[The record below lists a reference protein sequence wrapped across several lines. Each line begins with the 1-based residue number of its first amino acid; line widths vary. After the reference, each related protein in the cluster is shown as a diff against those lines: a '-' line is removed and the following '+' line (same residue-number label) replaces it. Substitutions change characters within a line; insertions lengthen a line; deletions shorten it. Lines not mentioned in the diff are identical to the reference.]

1 MDFRIL
7 GPLEALDGRQ
17 RVALGGSKR
26 RAVLALLLLHANE
39 TLSTD
44 RMIDEL
50 WGENPP
56 AAAAKT
62 LQVHIS
68 RLRKALGGGSADVV
82 VTRDRGYE
90 LQLDPEH
97 LDSHRFER
105 LVAEGR
111 SELDAERPEAA
122 MAALEQALSLWRGPP
137 LADLAYEA
145 FAQREIARLDEM
157 HAAALE
163 WLVEA
168 KLVLGRHSEVIG
180 QLESLVD
187 EHPYREG
194 LRAQLMLALYRAD
207 RQADALQA
215 YQDARRML
223 VEELGIE
230 PGERLRALERNI
242 LAQAPELAT
251 PVAAA
256 AEAEAE
262 AEPAAPGE
270 LPTGVVTFVL
280 TDIEGSS
287 GLWEADPVAMAAA
300 LELHDQLLSLI
311 AEENSG
317 RVLKTK
323 GEGDSTLA
331 VFRRASDA
339 VAGAA
344 AAHEALG
351 ATAWPGGLR
360 LRVRIAVHTGEA
372 HERGGD
378 FFGPALNR
386 AARLR
391 NLARGGSTVLS
402 QATMEIVRDRLPS
415 GAEVIDLGQQALR
428 GLSRPENVFELR
440 VPDREAAAAYE
451 RRKTVTVLFAG
462 IGASATAGGRIDP
475 EARRRRM
482 SPISTDMQAVL
493 ERHGG
498 TVESFPGDAL
508 MAVFGV
514 PVLHEDDAL
523 RAVRAAAEIR
533 DGLFGTGEEGMPDN
547 GIRLTLRVGVCTGEV
562 IAARPA
568 PNQPLATGEAVKVAK
583 TLEELA
589 GTDEILIDGE
599 THRLVRDSVRA
610 QRTESRASRS
620 GEPIDAL
627 RLVQVHQ
634 DLDARASRVETP
646 LVGRDRQL
654 GTLSTV
660 FGAAVSDRACHLVSV
675 LGAAGVGK
683 SRLVREFVDRLGD
696 EATVVRGR
704 CLPYGEGITY
714 WPLAEVVRDL
724 TEEAG
729 EISTAAISAQL
740 AGEPRADEI
749 AAGVMEAV
757 GFGSI
762 EGGTSERIFWAAR
775 RLFEVVADRR
785 PLVVILDDLHS
796 AEPTLLDLVEHVAD
810 LSRDAPVVILCMARP
825 ELLDARPGWG
835 GGKLNATS
843 ILLEPLTEDDTREL
857 IANVLERG
865 KLPPET
871 AARIARATE
880 GNPLFAEEL
889 LAMLIEDGLLRRD
902 DGHWT
907 LAEGLTELPVPPT
920 IHAVLAARL
929 EALPEYERALLAHA
943 SVEGTE
949 FHRGALDA
957 LTPAELAPDVER
969 GLTALIRRDLI
980 RPDRSRFVEDDTFR
994 FRHILIRDAA
1004 YRSLPKEA
1012 RAGLHTRFADWVE
1025 QVAASR
1031 LGAFEEIAGYHLEQA
1046 YVLRIQLGTLGAEG
1060 EALAAR
1066 GAGHLETAGR
1076 RALARSDH
1084 TGAVSLLERAAALL
1098 PDDHPLRPMLLADLG
1113 AALIEAGRLAEAD
1126 QVLAE
1131 AAGAAAV
1138 IGDERAGAHVL
1149 VQQQFL
1155 RLRRGEAAGT
1165 AEAAAVVERV
1175 VPVFQRAD
1183 DEYGLCDALRLRAWL
1198 HWTEAHAGAAGEAW
1212 DRAAAHARRAGA
1224 EHERIE
1230 ILGWVAS
1237 SLWWGPTPVAE
1248 AIRRCE
1254 AIRNEVSGSLT
1265 AAAHVLQPLAG
1276 LHAMQGHF
1284 DRARELQADSV
1295 GAFEELGLTLSFA
1308 VSHTAA
1314 IVELLAGDPV
1324 AAERSLRRGWRAFEE
1339 MGYKE
1344 ELSSTAA
1351 WLAQALLAQQRDEEA
1366 ERFAELS
1373 EELAPADELMAQV
1386 MWRGVRALS
1395 LTGRGRMEEA
1405 ERLAREAVE
1414 LVNKSDFLN
1423 DRGDAMFGLAAVLRK
1438 AERPEDARTAFT
1450 EALGLY
1456 ERKGNVVGSGRALA
1470 ELAVLA

>member
-44 RMIDEL
+44 RIIDEL

-82 VTRDRGYE
+82 VTRDHGYE
-90 LQLDPEH
+90 LQLDPEQ
-97 LDSHRFER
+97 LDAHRFER

-111 SELDAERPEAA
+111 SELDAGRPEAA
-122 MAALEQALSLWRGPP
+122 MAALERALSLWRGPP

-145 FAQREIARLDEM
+145 FAQREIARLEQL
-157 HAAALE
+157 HAVALE

-187 EHPYREG
+187 EYPYREG

-230 PGERLRALERNI
+230 PGERLRELERGV
-242 LAQAPELAT
+242 LAQAPELAA
-251 PVAAA
+251 PVLAAA
-256 AEAEAE
+256 VVE
-262 AEPAAPGE
+262 AEPEPAPPE

-287 GLWEADPVAMAAA
+287 GLWETNPMAMAEA
-300 LELHDQLLSLI
+300 LELHDELLGRT
-311 AEENSG
+311 AEEHGG

-339 VAGAA
+339 VAAAA
-344 AAHEALG
+344 AAHEALA
-351 ATAWPGGLR
+351 ATEWPGGLG

-391 NLARGGSTVLS
+391 SLARGGTTVLS
-402 QATMEIVRDRLPS
+402 QATTEIVRDRLPP
-415 GAEVIDLGQQALR
+415 GAEVVDLGRQALR

-440 VPDREAAAAYE
+440 MLGREAAAAYE
-451 RRKTVTVLFAG
+451 RRKTVTVLFAC
-462 IGASATAGGRIDP
+462 ISASASSGGRLDP

-498 TVESFPGDAL
+498 TVAIFPDDAL

-533 DGLFGTGEEGMPDN
+533 DALVGNGGEGTPDN

-568 PNQPLATGEAVKVAK
+568 SKQPLATGEAVKAAK

-589 GTDEILIDGE
+589 GADEILIDGE

-610 QRTESRASRS
+610 QHAGSRAARG
-620 GEPIDAL
+620 GESIDAL

-634 DLDARASRVETP
+634 HVDARASRVDTP

-683 SRLVREFVDRLGD
+683 SRLVREFVGRLGD
-696 EATVVRGR
+696 QATVMRGR

-724 TEEAG
+724 TEGAG
-729 EISTAAISAQL
+729 EISTPAISAQL
-740 AGEPRADEI
+740 AGEPKADEI
-749 AAGVMEAV
+749 AAGLMEAV
-757 GFGSI
+757 GFESP

-775 RLFEVVADRR
+775 RLFEVVAARR
-785 PLVVILDDLHS
+785 PLLVILDDLHS

-810 LSRDAPVVILCMARP
+810 LSRDAPIVILCMARP

-857 IANVLERG
+857 IANVLEQGTLR
-865 KLPPET
+865 PET

-889 LAMLIEDGLLRRD
+889 LAMLIDDGLLRRED
-902 DGHWT
+902 RHWM

-920 IHAVLAARL
+920 IHALLAARL
-929 EALPEYERALLAHA
+929 EALPEHERALLAHA

-957 LTPAELAPDVER
+957 LTPAALAPDLER
-969 GLTALIRRDLI
+969 SLTALVRRDLI
-980 RPDRSRFVEDDTFR
+980 RPDRSSFVDDDTFR
-994 FRHILIRDAA
+994 FRHMLIRDAA
-1004 YRSLPKEA
+1004 YRSLPKEV
-1012 RAGLHTRFADWVE
+1012 RAELHRRFADWLE
-1025 QVAASR
+1025 QAAASR

-1046 YVLRIQLGTLGAEG
+1046 YELLGQLGALAAEG

-1066 GAGHLETAGR
+1066 AARHLETAGR
-1076 RALARSDH
+1076 RALARCDH

-1098 PDDHPLRPMLLADLG
+1098 PVDHPLRAMLLADLG

-1126 QVLAE
+1126 VLLGE
-1131 AAGAAAV
+1131 AAESAAGIA
-1138 IGDERAGAHVL
+1138 DERAGAHVL

-1155 RLRRGEAAGT
+1155 RLRRDESAGT
-1165 AEAAAVVERV
+1165 AEAEAVVGRV
-1175 VPVFQRAD
+1175 LPVFRRAD
-1183 DEYGLCDALRLRAWL
+1183 DDYGLCDALRLRASL
-1198 HWTEAHAGAAGEAW
+1198 HWIEAQAGAAGEAW
-1212 DRAAAHARRAGA
+1212 ERAAAHARRAGA

-1248 AIRRCE
+1248 ALRRCE

-1265 AAAHVLQPLAG
+1265 AVAHVLQPLAG
-1276 LHAMQGHF
+1276 LHAMQGRF

-1314 IVELLAGDPV
+1314 IVELLSGDPV
-1324 AAERSLRRGWRAFEE
+1324 AAERSLRRGWKAFEE
-1339 MGYKE
+1339 MGY
-1344 ELSSTAA
+1344 
-1351 WLAQALLAQQRDEEA
+1351 R
-1366 ERFAELS
+1366 
-1373 EELAPADELMAQV
+1373 
-1386 MWRGVRALS
+1386 
-1395 LTGRGRMEEA
+1395 
-1405 ERLAREAVE
+1405 
-1414 LVNKSDFLN
+1414 
-1423 DRGDAMFGLAAVLRK
+1423 
-1438 AERPEDARTAFT
+1438 
-1450 EALGLY
+1450 
-1456 ERKGNVVGSGRALA
+1456 
-1470 ELAVLA
+1470 